1 MNKIYLVKYCGGSHD
16 NYYNVV
22 IFATTKKS
30 TATKYVTK
38 FNRIL
43 NKWDKYYSQFESI
56 ELGWT
61 WIKEE
66 HVEQHFDRWNSLK
79 RITNCYYEE
88 IEVR

>member
-1 MNKIYLVKYCGGSHD
+1 MEKIYLVKYCGGSHD
-16 NYYNVV
+16 DYYTVT

-43 NKWDKYYSQFESI
+43 KKWNKYYSQFESN
-56 ELGWT
+56 EFGFP
-61 WIKEE
+61 WIKKE
-66 HVEQHFDRWNSLK
+66 HVEEHFDRWNSLK